1 MSNRPLRLS
10 LMAVS
15 FVQGVLLYF
24 VYKSATGNVW
34 PYIQPQAFLPI
45 LSVLLVI
52 PTATILLY
60 QAKNIKK
67 VLLGLLG
74 FAVVVMLIGFYSG
87 YQLLPFNELESN
99 SGKVYLPFF
108 LLLFV
113 STFLFCVYLNV
124 WVSDKKIEFSQLS
137 IVSWRYCVIIILAVV
152 FTGIAYGLLVLC
164 ASLFDMVG
172 LSIFKDI
179 FYESWFI
186 FPFLFSA
193 LGFFIVLLKDQNKIT
208 DSIAYILVL
217 LSTYL
222 LVLVSVISIMFL
234 VVLPFTGFDK
244 LWESNFGASLMIT
257 LQCFVLLLFNM
268 VYSAKE
274 QKLNRVFEWIIK
286 IALSVLVFYSLLSI
300 YAVVIRIDQY
310 GLTVS
315 RLYAITLCLLLLAL
329 NLAYMVSM
337 IVKYKTWL
345 VNLHKVN
352 VGFAMVLFVLSI
364 LISSPFLDFRKISVN
379 SQLARL
385 DQSTIDVLDI
395 DGSYFKRHFARPC
408 YLALQTLEQNYKDK
422 HPDLISI
429 ITKRKWKS
437 NRENERKAEVKMIKQ
452 NMLVYS
458 DFEIAVNEYEAL
470 IDKIQGQFYFN
481 NNTSKKYHLLIKD
494 LNNDAVVEYI
504 MLILSQDNKEVEK
517 YSLKIEVFEKTGSLF
532 KSIKTHWVTESAQ
545 ALMIIESLAKKEYEL
560 VPSKWSDLKIGDQII
575 PINAH

>member
-395 DGSYFKRHFARPC
+395 DGSYFKRHFARPG